1 MQTITVLS
9 GVHLPCD
16 LLGVVE
22 VLQLFIHLAV
32 SVPSSILTASYLTV
46 INQLKRAGKVVSTT
60 LSGEV
65 MSNKSSPEDW

>member
-1 MQTITVLS
+1 
-9 GVHLPCD
+9 
-16 LLGVVE
+16 
-22 VLQLFIHLAV
+22 
-32 SVPSSILTASYLTV
+32 LTASYLTV